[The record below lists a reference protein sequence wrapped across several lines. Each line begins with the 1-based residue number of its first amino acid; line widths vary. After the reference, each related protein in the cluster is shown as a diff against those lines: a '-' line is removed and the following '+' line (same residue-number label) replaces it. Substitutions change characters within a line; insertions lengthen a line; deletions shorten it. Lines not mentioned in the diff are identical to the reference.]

1 MSIAK
6 ILEPTNR
13 NTVEMRYKRSRPELV
28 CIYDTGTRENHIPCA
43 FVQSGNLVTYPKV
56 GIYHIVPGSSQQV
69 DINLQNI
76 KQKIH
81 STKRSGE
88 KHIKVVDNS
97 QALAK
102 MGQTC

>member
-1 MSIAK
+1 M
-6 ILEPTNR
+6 
-13 NTVEMRYKRSRPELV
+13 

-43 FVQSGNLVTYPKV
+43 FVQSGNLVTCQKV
-56 GIYHIVPGSSQQV
+56 GIYHIVPGSSQPV
-69 DINLQNI
+69 DINLQDI

-88 KHIKVVDNS
+88 KHLKVVDNS

-102 MGQTC
+102 MEQTY